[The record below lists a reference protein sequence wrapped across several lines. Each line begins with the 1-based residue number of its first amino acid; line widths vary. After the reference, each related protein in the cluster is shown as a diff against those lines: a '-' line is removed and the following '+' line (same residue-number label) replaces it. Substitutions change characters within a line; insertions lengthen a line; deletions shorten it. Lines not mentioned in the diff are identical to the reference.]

1 MTKKSNDQKGENE
14 NNLGQDNL
22 EIIMAD
28 VLDLLNIKVSYNQR
42 LSQIN
47 NIINQVDANYPELNL
62 TILSSTVN
70 YDQINYV
77 ITPEGIKNSKRDAKD
92 GIVLFGYDKN
102 SKMNSNLNRSNSN
115 SEIKKN
121 LEESEEFIL
130 NDFIFPSDGKRD
142 ARGLNEFPNFAIYFN
157 VDDQNYYI
165 KDFKTGVGA
174 LMKIKK
180 FKMEGSTLVN
190 IGSNYLVIN
199 IEKNK
204 IIIKIFNN
212 TILENKNAKE
222 NKGPNYDIKEFYIKY
237 NENKLISI
245 GRNEKCD
252 VVLDDAMLSKVHS
265 CIEYDRKDKLF
276 YLYDGD
282 KNRESTNGTWVF
294 ILNSFKITDNFLFK
308 AERTLFMATLTNNK

>member
-102 SKMNSNLNRSNSN
+102 CKMNSNLNRSNSN

-142 ARGLNEFPNFAIYFN
+142 ASGLNEFPNFAIYFN

-265 CIEYDRKDKLF
+265 CIEYDPKDKLF

>member
-62 TILSSTVN
+62 SILSSTVN

-142 ARGLNEFPNFAIYFN
+142 ASGLNEFPNFAIYFN

-265 CIEYDRKDKLF
+265 CIEYDPKDKLF